1 MSEVVGDVISWQP
14 ELTICL
20 SSNLMFA
27 KLKRVKRGTSA
38 MFAVVL
44 YSSCLRLFL
53 LFKYKK
59 IMFCFMHI
67 HQQKFFFFLQVSVK
81 HLWFL
86 FHAPFIPP
94 FPLQSKD
101 ITPHSPLTSSG
112 PFSNHSSQSS

>member
-1 MSEVVGDVISWQP
+1 MISWQP

-27 KLKRVKRGTSA
+27 KLKRGTSA

-44 YSSCLRLFL
+44 YSSGLRLFL

-67 HQQKFFFFLQVSVK
+67 HQQKFFFSPGFSKTSVVSISCTLYTSLSPSEQR
-81 HLWFL
+81 HNT
-86 FHAPFIPP
+86 PQPP
-94 FPLQSKD
+94 
-101 ITPHSPLTSSG
+101 
-112 PFSNHSSQSS
+112 N